1 VSNSIVEPHR
11 PDDLAAALETVND
24 NIIRVVREFTHRWF
38 DELTPG
44 LRRVV
49 TFVVLDMPA
58 AAIRRYLLAGRP
70 PPDTLDAAIL
80 APARAALDA
89 V

>member
-1 VSNSIVEPHR
+1 
-11 PDDLAAALETVND
+11 
-24 NIIRVVREFTHRWF
+24 
-38 DELTPG
+38 
-44 LRRVV
+44 VV

-58 AAIRRYLLAGRP
+58 AVRRYLLAGRP